1 MQHNKQ
7 TSRRRQGQHG
17 ATMIELLVSLLI
29 FAFGMLGLVGLQN
42 KALGLGQFSLYRSQ
56 AAALSDDIM
65 DRMRADRTNA
75 KAGTWNTDLGNAAS
89 TYSGVTVAQRD
100 LFEWK
105 SQVESLLPT
114 GQAEVVVAAGTGVAK
129 VTIQWK
135 ERRQWNEPSTTALD
149 PWTSFVTVSGL

>member
-1 MQHNKQ
+1 MVQHNTQ

-42 KALGLGQFSLYRSQ
+42 KALGFGQISLYRSQ

-75 KAGTWNTDLGNAAS
+75 KAGTWNTDFGNAAS
-89 TYSGVTVAQRD
+89 TYSGATVAQTD

-114 GQAEVVVAAGTGVAK
+114 GQADVKFDAVTGLATVK
-129 VTIQWK
+129 I
-135 ERRQWNEPSTTALD
+135 QWNERSAT
-149 PWTSFVTVSGL
+149 TSFVTVSGL

>member
-1 MQHNKQ
+1 MVQHNTQ

-42 KALGLGQFSLYRSQ
+42 KALGLGQISLYRSQ

-75 KAGTWNTDLGNAAS
+75 KAGTWDTDFGTAAS
-89 TYSGVTVAQRD
+89 TYSGTTVAQQD

-105 SQVESLLPT
+105 TQVESLLPT
-114 GQAEVVVAAGTGVAK
+114 GQAEVKFDATK
-129 VTIQWK
+129 SLVTVKISWK
-135 ERRQWNEPSTTALD
+135 ERSEP
-149 PWTSFVTVSGL
+149 TSSVTVSGL

>member
-1 MQHNKQ
+1 MIVQHNKQ
-7 TSRRRQGQHG
+7 ISRRQGQHG

-42 KALGLGQFSLYRSQ
+42 KALVFGQISLYRSQ

-75 KAGTWNTDLGNAAS
+75 KAGTWNTDFGIAAS
-89 TYSGVTVAQRD
+89 TYSGTTVAQQD

-105 SQVESLLPT
+105 TQVESLLPT
-114 GQAEVVVAAGTGVAK
+114 GQAKVDVKFDPATGL
-129 VTIQWK
+129 VTVTVNI
-135 ERRQWNEPSTTALD
+135 QWNERSATK
-149 PWTSFVTVSGL
+149 TSFVTVSRL

>member
-1 MQHNKQ
+1 MVQHNKQ
-7 TSRRRQGQHG
+7 TSRHRQGQHG

-42 KALGLGQFSLYRSQ
+42 KALVFGQFSLYRSQ

-75 KAGTWNTDLGNAAS
+75 KAGTWNTDFGNAAS
-89 TYSGVTVAQRD
+89 TYSGVTVAQQD

-114 GQAEVVVAAGTGVAK
+114 GQADVKFDAAKGL
-129 VTIQWK
+129 VTVKI
-135 ERRQWNEPSTTALD
+135 RWNERSTTND
-149 PWTSFVTVSGL
+149 TKFETVSGL

>member
-1 MQHNKQ
+1 MVQHNKQ

-42 KALGLGQFSLYRSQ
+42 KALGFGQMSLYRSQ

-75 KAGTWNTDLGNAAS
+75 KAGTWDTDFGTAAS
-89 TYSGVTVAQRD
+89 TYSGTTVAQKD

-105 SQVESLLPT
+105 TQVESLLPT
-114 GQAEVVVAAGTGVAK
+114 GQAKVDVRFDPATGFFT
-129 VTIQWK
+129 VTVNI
-135 ERRQWNEPSTTALD
+135 QWNERRATPLD
-149 PWTSFVTVSGL
+149 PLTSFVTVSRL

>member
-1 MQHNKQ
+1 MVQHNTQ

-42 KALGLGQFSLYRSQ
+42 KALGLGQISLYRSQ

-75 KAGTWNTDLGNAAS
+75 KAGTWNTDFGNAAS
-89 TYSGVTVAQRD
+89 TYSGATVAQTD

-114 GQAEVVVAAGTGVAK
+114 GQADVKFDAVKGL
-129 VTIQWK
+129 VTVKIKWK
-135 ERRQWNEPSTTALD
+135 EKWKEPSTTND
-149 PWTSFVTVSGL
+149 TEFETVSGL

>member
-1 MQHNKQ
+1 MVQHNKQ

-75 KAGTWNTDLGNAAS
+75 KAGTWNTDFGNAAS
-89 TYSGVTVAQRD
+89 TYSGTTVAQQD

-114 GQAEVVVAAGTGVAK
+114 GQANVAVDAAGVAK
-129 VTIQWK
+129 VTIQWY
-135 ERRQWNEPSTTALD
+135 ERRQRNEPSTTK
-149 PWTSFVTVSGL
+149 PTEFVTVSGL

>member
-1 MQHNKQ
+1 MVQHNTQ

-42 KALGLGQFSLYRSQ
+42 KALGFGQFSLYRSQ

-75 KAGTWNTDLGNAAS
+75 KAGTWNTDFGNAAS
-89 TYSGVTVAQRD
+89 TYSGVTVAQQD

-114 GQAEVVVAAGTGVAK
+114 GQADVKFDAAKGL
-129 VTIQWK
+129 VTVKIK
-135 ERRQWNEPSTTALD
+135 WNERSTTND
-149 PWTSFVTVSGL
+149 TKFETVSGL

>member
-1 MQHNKQ
+1 MVQHNKQ

-75 KAGTWNTDLGNAAS
+75 KAGTWNTDFGNAAS
-89 TYSGVTVAQRD
+89 TYSGVTVAQQD

-114 GQAEVVVAAGTGVAK
+114 GKADVKFDAAKGL
-129 VTIQWK
+129 VTVKIN
-135 ERRQWNEPSTTALD
+135 WNERSTTNN
-149 PWTSFVTVSGL
+149 TEFVTVSGL

>member
-1 MQHNKQ
+1 MVQHNTQ

-42 KALGLGQFSLYRSQ
+42 KALGFGQISLYRSQ

-75 KAGTWNTDLGNAAS
+75 KAGTWTTDFGNAAS
-89 TYSGVTVAQRD
+89 TYSGATVAQTD

-114 GQAEVVVAAGTGVAK
+114 GQAKVDVVVDAATGVGVATVSIK
-129 VTIQWK
+129 WK
-135 ERRQWNEPSTTALD
+135 ERTET
-149 PWTSFVTVSGL
+149 TSFVTVSGL